1 MNKRMIELLEQLD
14 DVADRVLT
22 DVQVLDNHLFLAN
35 KSATQEG
42 KARAIELYIQDAG
55 RFIAKWLPDA
65 GIEVKTHAEAQAAHM
80 ILMHLAVEKYRE
92 NAGLMMN
99 YIRMS
104 NF

>member
-42 KARAIELYIQDAG
+42 KVRAIELYMQDAAH
-55 RFIAKWLPDA
+55 FMAKWLPDA
-65 GIEVKTHAEAQAAHM
+65 GIPVTTHAEAQAAHM
-80 ILMHLAVEKYRE
+80 VLMHLAIEKYRE
-92 NAGLMMN
+92 NVEVMMN
-99 YIRMS
+99 YIRM
-104 NF
+104 NN